1 MKKFQ
6 TLFIIISLAIVA
18 VMADKTIC
26 QIYNAN
32 QISHLYPLS
41 TTVTKIENDT
51 VTVEDSNGNL
61 WSFNGAEDWEINDSC
76 ALIMDDN
83 NTKDIRDDV
92 IISTQYQGRME
103 SKISDIAYIERSS
116 DNSYTVEDLNGN
128 FHILFTDS
136 DDGCGNVET
145 ENIEN
150 KINSYK
156 GCYFYTQK

>member
-1 MKKFQ
+1 MKNLTKMQ
-6 TLFIIISLAIVA
+6 TIFLIISLAIVA
-18 VMADKTIC
+18 AFTDLSLAKL
-26 QIYNAN
+26 YNAN
-32 QISHLYPLS
+32 QISHLYPLT
-41 TTVTKIENDT
+41 TTVTEINNDI

-61 WSFNGAEDWEINDSC
+61 WSFNGVEDWQVGDGC
-76 ALIMDDN
+76 ALIMHDNSTSEIMDD
-83 NTKDIRDDV
+83 T

-145 ENIEN
+145 ENID
-150 KINSYK
+150 
-156 GCYFYTQK
+156 